1 MKLGVYTAVLH
12 DKPLAE
18 ALRVI
23 KDLGLV
29 SAEINSGGFVPE
41 PHLPSNLLESEAAR
55 QDYLGEFE
63 AAGVE
68 LTALNCN
75 GNPLDPNPARGRKH
89 SAGHPALDRGRRRA
103 RRPSGGHHVGD
114 AGHGGRCD
122 EAGLERPPVGQRLP
136 RRP

>member
-1 MKLGVYTAVLH
+1 M
-12 DKPLAE
+12 
-18 ALRVI
+18 
-23 KDLGLV
+23 
-29 SAEINSGGFVPE
+29 
-41 PHLPSNLLESEAAR
+41 
-55 QDYLGEFE
+55 
-63 AAGVE
+63 E

-89 SAGHPALDRGRRRA
+89 SADILRSIEVAAALGVRRVVTM
-103 RRPSGGHHVGD
+103 SGT